1 MWNLARSGI
10 EPMSPALS
18 VGFLSTAPPRK
29 SLNVKFKEQYKR
41 GHTDTYIATLKMWVV
56 PGVQKMASSQGVA
69 NLEASENSVQV
80 SHSVVSNSLGPHGLQ
95 HARPPCPSPTPR
107 ACANSCPSSWWCHA
121 TISSSAVPFS
131 SCLQSFLVSGKWVSS
146 LHRLA
151 KVLELQLQHQ
161 SFQWIFRT
169 DFL

>member
-80 SHSVVSNSLGPHGLQ
+80 SHSVVSDSFVTLWT
-95 HARPPCPSPTPR
+95 APC
-107 ACANSCPSSWWCHA
+107 
-121 TISSSAVPFS
+121 
-131 SCLQSFLVSGKWVSS
+131 QSS
-146 LHRLA
+146 LSIINSQGLLKLMPTELVMPCNHLILCYLLLFLSSIFLSTRVFSNEL
-151 KVLELQLQHQ
+151 VLPV
-161 SFQWIFRT
+161 S
-169 DFL
+169 